1 MQKGI
6 SPQAPDISH
15 FANKYVT
22 GCDPN
27 HVFLLPI
34 NFIKKPKSKTL
45 KRQFKPT
52 STSVP
57 SPSVLSNF
65 ICGIKEFVKSP
76 PKGNKYY
83 NNENSESDSPLSRHQ
98 EKRSLTPDFTD
109 ISDNGKM
116 NSGSKLPSSISSPN
130 LAKQDSCSSSSSNRY
145 SDLISFSEDYSKSVE
160 EREKRNEELIMSQSR
175 SSLSNG
181 ERERT
186 PKSKKKTIQFPV
198 APNRDIKPA
207 VILSLADRDL
217 VVIDR
222 HDIKEAVSNESQVII
237 VDPPKIAASPSTE
250 DHADLVDILG
260 SNWPDHA
267 GHAGALLNTEKR
279 SSSSTPVGGNNNGW
293 RTIERNKSANI
304 ASHLSNSK
312 PRYES
317 SNNGY
322 ENNRTLPKK
331 SKF

>member
-15 FANKYVT
+15 FASKYVP

-34 NFIKKPKSKTL
+34 NFIKRPKSKNL
-45 KRQFKPT
+45 KRQLKPT
-52 STSVP
+52 SSQA
-57 SPSVLSNF
+57 SVLSNF

-83 NNENSESDSPLSRHQ
+83 THENSESDTSSLPPRQ
-98 EKRSLTPDFTD
+98 DKRSLTPDFAD
-109 ISDNGKM
+109 SSSNGKM
-116 NSGSKLPSSISSPN
+116 NSGSKFPSSISSPN
-130 LAKQDSCSSSSSNRY
+130 LAKQDSGSSTTSSNRY
-145 SDLISFSEDYSKSVE
+145 SDLISFSEDFSKSVE
-160 EREKRNEELIMSQSR
+160 EREKRLEERGRMSQSR

-181 ERERT
+181 GERT

-207 VILSLADRDL
+207 MILSLADRDL
-217 VVIDR
+217 VVIDK

-237 VDPPKIAASPSTE
+237 VDPPKIAASPAATSGE
-250 DHADLVDILG
+250 EHADLADILG
-260 SNWPDHA
+260 SNWPEHA
-267 GHAGALLNTEKR
+267 GHAGALLNNEKKG
-279 SSSSTPVGGNNNGW
+279 SSSSVASSIINSNNGW

-312 PRYES
+312 PRYE
-317 SNNGY
+317 ND
-322 ENNRTLPKK
+322 NRTLPKK
-331 SKF
+331 SE

>member
-1 MQKGI
+1 M
-6 SPQAPDISH
+6 S
-15 FANKYVT
+15 

-45 KRQFKPT
+45 KRHFKPT
-52 STSVP
+52 SASTTFN
-57 SPSVLSNF
+57 NF

-83 NNENSESDSPLSRHQ
+83 THENAESDTASLPRPRQ
-98 EKRSLTPDFTD
+98 DKRSLTPDLAESSND
-109 ISDNGKM
+109 GKM
-116 NSGSKLPSSISSPN
+116 NSGSKLPSSLSSPN
-130 LAKQDSCSSSSSNRY
+130 LAKQDSGSSTTSSNRY
-145 SDLISFSEDYSKSVE
+145 SDLISFSEDYAKSVE
-160 EREKRNEELIMSQSR
+160 EREKRIEERGKMSQSR

-181 ERERT
+181 GERT

-217 VVIDR
+217 VVIDK

-237 VDPPKIAASPSTE
+237 VDPPKIATSPSAAE
-250 DHADLVDILG
+250 EHADLADILG
-260 SNWPDHA
+260 SNWPEHA
-267 GHAGALLNTEKR
+267 GHAGALLNNEKK
-279 SSSSTPVGGNNNGW
+279 SSSTSTSGSSNNNNGW

-317 SNNGY
+317 SNGY
-322 ENNRTLPKK
+322 DNNRTLPKK
-331 SKF
+331 SE